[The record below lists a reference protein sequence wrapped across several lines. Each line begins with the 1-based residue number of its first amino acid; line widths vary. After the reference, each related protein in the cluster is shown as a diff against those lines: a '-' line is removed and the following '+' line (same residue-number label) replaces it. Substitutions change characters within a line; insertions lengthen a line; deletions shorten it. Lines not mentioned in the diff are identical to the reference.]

1 MNYNSKQIE
10 YASFLRRV
18 GASLI
23 DTIVLVLITIVVS
36 FVFGIFSYFLFGP
49 GASDVVGF
57 FLGLVV
63 GWMFYALFESSEL
76 MATPG
81 KLALG
86 IQVQDEDFQR
96 LTFGRA
102 TGRHFA
108 KIFSNATLGIGY
120 LFPLWTE
127 RRQTLHDIV
136 AKTVVIKK

>member
-18 GASLI
+18 GASLV
-23 DTIVLVLITIVVS
+23 DTIVLILITVVVS
-36 FVFGIFSYFLFGP
+36 FVFGIFSYLLFGP

-86 IQVQDEDFQR
+86 IRVGDENFER

-108 KIFSNATLGIGY
+108 KFLSSFPLCLGY
-120 LFPLWTE
+120 LFPLWTK
-127 RRQTLHDIV
+127 RRQTLHDII
-136 AKTVVIKK
+136 AKTVVTKK

>member
-1 MNYNSKQIE
+1 MNYKSQQVE
-10 YASFLRRV
+10 YASFLHRV

-23 DTIVLVLITIVVS
+23 DTIALILITTVVS

-49 GASDVVGF
+49 EASDVVGF

-81 KLALG
+81 KLAVG
-86 IQVQDEDFQR
+86 IQVQDENFQR

-108 KIFSNATLGIGY
+108 KFLSSIPLGLGY

-127 RRQTLHDIV
+127 RRQTLHDII
-136 AKTVVIKK
+136 AKTVVVKK